1 MFNKFYKLEF
11 GLQMIIICLVLFFSN
26 QLTTYTLSMANIAST
41 ISFNVGVILTL
52 VLSFVQAISIY
63 LGIMAIINYLT
74 KTKTKNNNEQS
85 N

>member
-11 GLQMIIICLVLFFSN
+11 GLQMTIICFVLFFSN

-41 ISFNVGVILTL
+41 ISSNVGIILTF
-52 VLSFVQAISIY
+52 VLSLIQAISIY
-63 LGIMAIINYLT
+63 LGVMSIINYV
-74 KTKTKNNNEQS
+74 KQTKTKNNDEQS

>member
-41 ISFNVGVILTL
+41 ISFNVGMILTF
-52 VLSFVQAISIY
+52 VLSLIQAISIY
-63 LGIMAIINYLT
+63 LGVMSIINYL
-74 KTKTKNNNEQS
+74 KQTKTKNNDEQS

>member
-11 GLQMIIICLVLFFSN
+11 GLQMTIICFVLFFSN

-41 ISFNVGVILTL
+41 ISFNVGMILT
-52 VLSFVQAISIY
+52 FVSSLIQAISIY
-63 LGIMAIINYLT
+63 LGVMSIINYV
-74 KTKTKNNNEQS
+74 KQTKTKNNDEQS

>member
-41 ISFNVGVILTL
+41 ISFNVGMILTFL
-52 VLSFVQAISIY
+52 LSLIQAISIY
-63 LGIMAIINYLT
+63 LGVMSIINYL
-74 KTKTKNNNEQS
+74 KQTKTKNNDEQS

>member
-11 GLQMIIICLVLFFSN
+11 GLQMIITCLVLFFSN
-26 QLTTYTLSMANIAST
+26 QLTTYTLSMANIDST
-41 ISFNVGVILTL
+41 ISFNVGIILTL
-52 VLSFVQAISIY
+52 VLSIIQAISIY

-74 KTKTKNNNEQS
+74 KPKTKNNNEQS

>member
-11 GLQMIIICLVLFFSN
+11 GLQMTIICFVLFFSN

-41 ISFNVGVILTL
+41 ISFTVGMILTF
-52 VLSFVQAISIY
+52 VLSLIQAISIY
-63 LGIMAIINYLT
+63 LGVMSIINYV
-74 KTKTKNNNEQS
+74 KQTKTKNNDEQS

>member
-26 QLTTYTLSMANIAST
+26 QLTTYTLSMANTAST
-41 ISFNVGVILTL
+41 ISFNVGMILTL
-52 VLSFVQAISIY
+52 VLSFIQAISIY
-63 LGIMAIINYLT
+63 LGVMSIINYV
-74 KTKTKNNNEQS
+74 KQTKTKNNDEQS

>member
-11 GLQMIIICLVLFFSN
+11 GLQMTIVCLVLFFSN

-41 ISFNVGVILTL
+41 ISFNVGMILTF
-52 VLSFVQAISIY
+52 VLSLIQAISIY
-63 LGIMAIINYLT
+63 LGVMSIINYV
-74 KTKTKNNNEQS
+74 KQTKTKNNDEQS

>member
-41 ISFNVGVILTL
+41 ISFNIGIVLTFGL
-52 VLSFVQAISIY
+52 FLLQTISIY
-63 LGIMAIINYLT
+63 LGIMSIINHV
-74 KTKTKNNNEQS
+74 KQTKTKNNNEQS

>member
-41 ISFNVGVILTL
+41 ISFNVGMILTF
-52 VLSFVQAISIY
+52 VLSLIQAISIY
-63 LGIMAIINYLT
+63 LGVMSIINYV
-74 KTKTKNNNEQS
+74 KQTKTKNNDEQS

>member
-26 QLTTYTLSMANIAST
+26 QLTTYTLSIANIAST
-41 ISFNVGVILTL
+41 ISFNVGMILTF
-52 VLSFVQAISIY
+52 VLSLIQAISIY
-63 LGIMAIINYLT
+63 LGVMSIINYL
-74 KTKTKNNNEQS
+74 KQTKTKNNDEQS